1 MPGMNVLLSAAR
13 TDNLGSDD
21 ATAGIQELMVAA
33 AAIEMATNPVLILS
47 EKNLVP
53 TGLVGPNGAPAQ
65 LPAATD
71 SDENNEAASA
81 RIFSTTML
89 TALACHTKKSRAQSA
104 LALAP
109 TEIGDLGPPVQLH
122 AAMHFER
129 ANAATPVMPDKNWT
143 LNLATCSLAA
153 IRFHGLSG
161 PAARL
166 LASWA
171 PGLAL
176 TLGLA
181 TTKLMSSRPKPVML
195 VMVTTPSGPLGT
207 SARKH
212 VWAAPSPASE
222 NTPAASAM
230 LVALHTSSQ
239 RHKPAARKASGPN
252 IPNTQPAHR
261 LAKADL

>member
-1 MPGMNVLLSAAR
+1 MNVLLSVAR

-33 AAIEMATNPVLILS
+33 AAIEMATNPVSILS
-47 EKNLVP
+47 EKNLVL

-81 RIFSTTML
+81 QIFSTTML
-89 TALACHTKKSRAQSA
+89 TAPAFHTKRNPALSA
-104 LALAP
+104 LVSALIETGAP
-109 TEIGDLGPPVQLH
+109 GPHVPLL
-122 AAMHFER
+122 AAMRFEHV
-129 ANAATPVMPDKNWT
+129 NAAILAT
-143 LNLATCSLAA
+143 LGLKTMLNPATCSLAA

-161 PAARL
+161 PAAPH
-166 LASWA
+166 LASWE

-176 TLGLA
+176 TLGPA
-181 TTKLMSSRPKPVML
+181 TTKRMSSRLRPATL
-195 VMVTTPSGPLGT
+195 AMVSTPSGPRGT

-212 VWAAPSPASE
+212 VLVATSPASE

-230 LVALHTSSQ
+230 LVAWHTSSL
-239 RHKPAARKASGPN
+239 RRKHAARKASGLN
-252 IPNTQPAHR
+252 IPNTRPAHR
-261 LAKADL
+261 LAKADS